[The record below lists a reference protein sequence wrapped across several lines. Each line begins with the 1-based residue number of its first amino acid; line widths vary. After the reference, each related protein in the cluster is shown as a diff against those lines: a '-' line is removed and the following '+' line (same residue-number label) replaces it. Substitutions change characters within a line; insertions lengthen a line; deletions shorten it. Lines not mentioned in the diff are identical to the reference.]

1 MGALVRRGRKNEW
14 KLDRVMHAL
23 TQAMIFF
30 LSRSLAHPVPCD
42 YAQAYGKWSGMT
54 PHGYLFR
61 LYRVEGPP
69 VRLLGYD
76 G

>member
-1 MGALVRRGRKNEW
+1 MGALVRSGRKNEW

-23 TQAMIFF
+23 TQAMVFF
-30 LSRSLAHPVPCD
+30 SPAHLPIPYLVIMPKHV
-42 YAQAYGKWSGMT
+42 KWSGMT